1 MINPTMQSGFA
12 PLKFVTSFCR
22 AAYVGAAAVLL
33 LSACASGVRI
43 DTSYTSENQDS
54 RAQFLVLHYTVG
66 NFESAL
72 AILTKPSNRAVSS
85 HYLVRDNPV
94 VTYRLVDEN
103 RRAWHAGPSFWQ
115 GHSNLNAG
123 SIGIEIVNAGPVVGA
138 DGTTRYTP
146 FSPAQIDEVVAL
158 CKEIVAR
165 HQIRPD
171 RIIGHN
177 DIAPGRKQDPGPLF
191 PWKRLADEG
200 LIAWPDA
207 AMVAAKQSVYAFAL
221 PDAKWFQDRLSD
233 YGYNTSRSGEWDVLT
248 RDSLI
253 SFQMKY
259 RPANYDG
266 RPDAEIA
273 ALLDVVNAPQGMVL
287 NRPDSHAKPIAARW

>member
-1 MINPTMQSGFA
+1 MDSGLSSPMGSLRRCA
-12 PLKFVTSFCR
+12 TGWSCIL
-22 AAYVGAAAVLL
+22 AVLL

-54 RAQFLVLHYTVG
+54 RALFLVLHYTVG

-72 AILTKPSNRAVSS
+72 QTLTKPSNRAVSS
-85 HYLVRDNPV
+85 HYLVRDEPV
-94 VTYRLVDEN
+94 ITYRLVDEN
-103 RRAWHAGPSFWQ
+103 RRAWHAGPSYWK
-115 GHSNLNAG
+115 GYSNLNSS
-123 SIGIEIVNAGPVVGA
+123 SIGIEIVNAGPVTRA
-138 DGTTRYTP
+138 DGSTRYSP
-146 FSPAQIDEVVAL
+146 FRPEQLDEVIAL

-165 HQIRPD
+165 HHIRPD
-171 RIIGHN
+171 RIIGHS

-207 AMVAAKQSVYAFAL
+207 ILVTRKKPLYERQL
-221 PDAKWFQDRLSD
+221 PDAQWFQGKLAD
-233 YGYNTSRSGEWDVLT
+233 YGYNTSRSGEWDALT

-259 RPANYDG
+259 RPEKYDG

-273 ALLDVVNAPQGMVL
+273 ALLDVVNTAEGMIL
-287 NRPDSHAKPIAARW
+287 TKPLVATSQPYTARW

>member
-1 MINPTMQSGFA
+1 MKFGF
-12 PLKFVTSFCR
+12 PSLMPSLRVSR
-22 AAYVGAAAVLL
+22 ATYVGLLVVLFL
-33 LSACASGVRI
+33 GGCASGVRI
-43 DTSYTSENQDS
+43 DTTYTSENQDS

-66 NFESAL
+66 NFESSL
-72 AILTKPSNRAVSS
+72 ATLTKPSNRPVSS
-85 HYLVRDNPV
+85 HYLVRDDPV
-94 VTYRLVDEN
+94 VTYRLVDES
-103 RRAWHAGPSFWQ
+103 RRAWHAGPSFWA
-115 GHSNLNAG
+115 GYSNLNAG

-138 DGTTRYTP
+138 DGTMRYTP
-146 FSPAQIDEVVAL
+146 FSQAQINEVVAL

-171 RIIGHN
+171 RIIGHS

-207 AMVAAKQSVYAFAL
+207 AMVAAKRPLYEFQL
-221 PDAKWFQDRLSD
+221 PDAKWFQDKLSEH
-233 YGYNTSRSGEWDVLT
+233 GYNTSRSGEWDALT

-259 RPANYDG
+259 RPAKYDG

-273 ALLDVVNAPQGMVL
+273 ALLDAVNTPQGMVL
-287 NRPDSHAKPIAARW
+287 AKPDMHSKPYTSRW

>member
-1 MINPTMQSGFA
+1 M
-12 PLKFVTSFCR
+12 KFGLSLSMPCLGVFR
-22 AAYVGAAAVLL
+22 AGYVSLLALL
-33 LSACASGVRI
+33 LLGGCASGVRI
-43 DTSYTSENQDS
+43 DTTYTSENQDS

-66 NFESAL
+66 NFESSL
-72 AILTKPSNRAVSS
+72 ATLTKPSNRAVSS

-94 VTYRLVDEN
+94 VTYRLVDES
-103 RRAWHAGPSFWQ
+103 RRAWHAGPSFWA
-115 GHSNLNAG
+115 GYSNLNAG
-123 SIGIEIVNAGPVVGA
+123 SIGIEIVNAGPVIGA
-138 DGTTRYTP
+138 DGTTHYTP
-146 FSPAQIDEVVAL
+146 FSQAQINEVVAL

-171 RIIGHN
+171 RIIGHS

-200 LIAWPDA
+200 LIAWPDL
-207 AMVAAKQSVYAFAL
+207 AMVAARRQLYEFKL
-221 PDAKWFQDRLSD
+221 PDAKWFQGKLADH
-233 YGYNTSRSGEWDVLT
+233 GYNTSHSGEWDALT

-259 RPANYDG
+259 RPAKYDG

-273 ALLDVVNAPQGMVL
+273 ALLDVVNTPQGMVMSKAVDFS
-287 NRPDSHAKPIAARW
+287 RPYTARW

>member
-1 MINPTMQSGFA
+1 MKFGFP
-12 PLKFVTSFCR
+12 PLMFLPLAWR
-22 AAYVGAAAVLL
+22 ACCVSLCAMLL
-33 LSACASGVRI
+33 LGGCASGVRI
-43 DTSYTSENQDS
+43 DGTYTSENQDS

-66 NFESAL
+66 DFASSL
-72 AILTKPSNRAVSS
+72 ATLTKPSNRAVSS

-94 VTYRLVDEN
+94 VTYRLVDES

-115 GHSNLNAG
+115 GYSNLNAG
-123 SIGIEIVNAGPVVGA
+123 SIGIEIVNAGPVVSA

-146 FSPAQIDEVVAL
+146 FSAAQIDEVVAL

-207 AMVAAKQSVYAFAL
+207 AMVAAKRTVYEFQL
-221 PDAKWFQDRLSD
+221 PDAKWFQDKLSD
-233 YGYNTSRSGEWDVLT
+233 HGYNTSHSGEWDALT

-259 RPANYDG
+259 RPAKYDG

-273 ALLDVVNAPQGMVL
+273 ALLDVVNTPQGMVM
-287 NRPDSHAKPIAARW
+287 SKAVASFKPYTARW

>member
-1 MINPTMQSGFA
+1 MDFGLS
-12 PLKFVTSFCR
+12 SFMR
-22 AAYVGAAAVLL
+22 ALRRCAISCSCIVVALL
-33 LSACASGVRI
+33 LNACASGVRI

-66 NFESAL
+66 NFENSL
-72 AILTKPSNRAVSS
+72 QTLTKPSNRAVSS
-85 HYLVRDNPV
+85 HYLVRDEPV
-94 VTYRLVDEN
+94 ITYRLVDEN
-103 RRAWHAGPSFWQ
+103 RRAWHAGPSYWKGFT
-115 GHSNLNAG
+115 NLNAS
-123 SIGIEIVNAGPVVGA
+123 SIGIEIVNAGPIASA
-138 DGTTRYTP
+138 DGSVRYSAFRP
-146 FSPAQIDEVVAL
+146 EQLDEVIAL

-165 HQIRPD
+165 HQIKPD

-207 AMVAAKQSVYAFAL
+207 AMVAAKRPLYEFQL
-221 PDAKWFQDRLSD
+221 PDAQWFQEKLAN
-233 YGYNTSRSGEWDVLT
+233 YGYNTSRSGEWDALT
-248 RDSLI
+248 RDSLV

-259 RPANYDG
+259 RPGKYDG

-273 ALLDVVNAPQGMVL
+273 ALLDVVNSEHGMVL
-287 NRPDSHAKPIAARW
+287 SKPGADSQPYTARW

>member
-1 MINPTMQSGFA
+1 METGLSSPMRAFRRCAISC
-12 PLKFVTSFCR
+12 LCLVT
-22 AAYVGAAAVLL
+22 VLL

-54 RAQFLVLHYTVG
+54 RAMFLVLHYTVG

-72 AILTKPSNRAVSS
+72 QTLTKPSNRAVSS
-85 HYLVRDNPV
+85 HYLVRDEPV
-94 VTYRLVDEN
+94 ITYRLVDES
-103 RRAWHAGPSFWQ
+103 RRAWHAGPSYWKGF
-115 GHSNLNAG
+115 SNLNAS
-123 SIGIEIVNAGPVVGA
+123 SIGIEIVNAGPVTSA
-138 DGTTRYTP
+138 DGSVRYSP
-146 FSPAQIDEVVAL
+146 FRPEQLDEVIAL

-165 HQIRPD
+165 HQIKPD

-207 AMVAAKQSVYAFAL
+207 AMVAAKRPLYEFQL
-221 PDAKWFQDRLSD
+221 PDAQWFQDKLAD
-233 YGYNTSRSGEWDVLT
+233 YGYNTSRSGEWDALT
-248 RDSLI
+248 RDSLV

-259 RPANYDG
+259 RPEKYDG
-266 RPDAEIA
+266 QPDAEIA
-273 ALLDVVNAPQGMVL
+273 ALLDVVNAEHGMVL
-287 NRPDSHAKPIAARW
+287 SKPLVGSQPYTAGW

>member
-1 MINPTMQSGFA
+1 MKFGFTFSTLLPRA
-12 PLKFVTSFCR
+12 CR
-22 AAYVGAAAVLL
+22 AGYVGVFAALL
-33 LSACASGVRI
+33 LGGCASGVRI
-43 DTSYTSENQDS
+43 DTTYTSENQDS

-72 AILTKPSNRAVSS
+72 SILTKPSNRAVSS

-138 DGTTRYTP
+138 DGKTRYTP
-146 FSPAQIDEVVAL
+146 FSAAQIDEVVAL

-207 AMVAAKQSVYAFAL
+207 AMVAQKQSVYAFAL

-233 YGYNTSRSGEWDVLT
+233 HGYNTSRSGEWDVLT

-259 RPANYDG
+259 RPATYDG
-266 RPDAEIA
+266 RPDAETA
-273 ALLDVVNAPQGMVL
+273 ALLDVVNMPQGMVL
-287 NRPDSHAKPIAARW
+287 GSPDSYIKPFAARW

>member
-1 MINPTMQSGFA
+1 MINPTMPSGFT
-12 PLKFVTSFCR
+12 PLLLVPGFCR
-22 AAYVGAAAVLL
+22 AAYIGVAAALL
-33 LSACASGVRI
+33 LGGCASGVRI
-43 DTSYTSENQDS
+43 DTTYTSENQDS

-72 AILTKPSNRAVSS
+72 SILTKPSNRAVSS

-138 DGTTRYTP
+138 DGSTRYTP

-207 AMVAAKQSVYAFAL
+207 DMVAQKQAVYAFAL

-233 YGYNTSRSGEWDVLT
+233 HGYNTSRSGEWDALT

-259 RPANYDG
+259 RPATYDG
-266 RPDAEIA
+266 RPDAETA

-287 NRPDSHAKPIAARW
+287 ATPDMHSKPYAARW

>member
-1 MINPTMQSGFA
+1 MKFGFPFLQRFA
-12 PLKFVTSFCR
+12 HTGLMGLL
-22 AAYVGAAAVLL
+22 GALL
-33 LSACASGVRI
+33 LGGCASGVRI
-43 DTSYTSENQDS
+43 DTTYTSENQDS

-66 NFESAL
+66 NFESSL
-72 AILTKPSNRAVSS
+72 ATLTKPSNRAVSS
-85 HYLVRDNPV
+85 HYLVRDDPV

-103 RRAWHAGPSFWQ
+103 RRAWHAGPSFW
-115 GHSNLNAG
+115 GGYSNLNAS

-146 FSPAQIDEVVAL
+146 FSQAQINEVVAL

-171 RIIGHN
+171 RIIGHS

-207 AMVAAKQSVYAFAL
+207 AMVAAKRPLYEFQL
-221 PDAKWFQDRLSD
+221 PDAKWFQGKLSD
-233 YGYNTSRSGEWDVLT
+233 HGYNTSHSGEWDALT

-259 RPANYDG
+259 RPAKYDG

-287 NRPDSHAKPIAARW
+287 SKAMDLSKPYTSRW

>member
-138 DGTTRYTP
+138 DGTTRYTQ

-207 AMVAAKQSVYAFAL
+207 AMVAARQSVYAFAL

-233 YGYNTSRSGEWDVLT
+233 YGYNTSRSGEWDALT

-259 RPANYDG
+259 RPATYDG
-266 RPDAEIA
+266 RPDAETA

-287 NRPDSHAKPIAARW
+287 NRPDSDTKPIAARW

>member
-1 MINPTMQSGFA
+1 MDSGLSS
-12 PLKFVTSFCR
+12 PKQVLRRR
-22 AAYVGAAAVLL
+22 ATGCLCAVAVLL

-72 AILTKPSNRAVSS
+72 QTLTKPSNRPVSS
-85 HYLVRDNPV
+85 HYLVRDEPV
-94 VTYRLVDEN
+94 ITYRLVDEN
-103 RRAWHAGPSFWQ
+103 HRAWHAGPSYWKGF
-115 GHSNLNAG
+115 SNLNAS
-123 SIGIEIVNAGPVVGA
+123 SIGIEIVNAGPVTAA
-138 DGTTRYTP
+138 DGSVHYSP
-146 FSPAQIDEVVAL
+146 FRPEQLDEVIAL

-165 HQIRPD
+165 HQIKPD
-171 RIIGHN
+171 RIIGHS

-207 AMVAAKQSVYAFAL
+207 AMAATKRALYEFQL
-221 PDAKWFQDRLSD
+221 PDAKWFQDKLAD
-233 YGYNTSRSGEWDVLT
+233 FGYNTSRSGEWDALT
-248 RDSLI
+248 QDSLI
-253 SFQMKY
+253 SFQMRY
-259 RPANYDG
+259 RPQKYDG

-273 ALLDVVNAPQGMVL
+273 ALLDVATTEHGMVL
-287 NRPDSHAKPIAARW
+287 SKPVVGTRQPYTARW

>member
-1 MINPTMQSGFA
+1 MKSGLS
-12 PLKFVTSFCR
+12 PLMRSLRCR
-22 AAYVGAAAVLL
+22 RASYLSVLVALL

-54 RAQFLVLHYTVG
+54 RAQFLVLHYMVG
-66 NFESAL
+66 NFESSL
-72 AILTKPSNRAVSS
+72 LTLTKPSNRAVSS
-85 HYLVRDNPV
+85 HYLVRDEPV
-94 VTYRLVDEN
+94 ITYRLVDEN
-103 RRAWHAGPSFWQ
+103 RRAWHAGPSFWA
-115 GHSNLNAG
+115 GYSNLNAG
-123 SIGIEIVNAGPVVGA
+123 SIGIEIVNAGPITGA
-138 DGTTRYTP
+138 DGTTRYAP
-146 FSPAQIDEVVAL
+146 FSAAQMDEVIAL

-171 RIIGHN
+171 RIVGHS

-207 AMVAAKQSVYAFAL
+207 NMVAARRPRYEQQL
-221 PDAKWFQDRLSD
+221 PDARWFQDKLSG
-233 YGYNTSRSGEWDVLT
+233 YGYSTSHSGEWDALT

-259 RPANYDG
+259 RPGKYDG
-266 RPDAEIA
+266 QPDAEIA
-273 ALLDVVNAPQGMVL
+273 ALLEVVNTAQGMILSQAVGSL
-287 NRPDSHAKPIAARW
+287 KSYTARW

>member
-1 MINPTMQSGFA
+1 MDSGRSSPMRTLRRRAINGFGI
-12 PLKFVTSFCR
+12 V
-22 AAYVGAAAVLL
+22 AVLF

-54 RAQFLVLHYTVG
+54 RAMFLVLHYTVG

-72 AILTKPSNRAVSS
+72 QTLTKPSNRAVSS
-85 HYLVRDNPV
+85 HYLVRDEPV
-94 VTYRLVDEN
+94 ITYRLVDES
-103 RRAWHAGPSFWQ
+103 RRAWHAGPSYWKGFT
-115 GHSNLNAG
+115 NLNAS
-123 SIGIEIVNAGPVVGA
+123 SIGIEIVNAGPVTSA
-138 DGTTRYTP
+138 DGSVRYSP
-146 FSPAQIDEVVAL
+146 FRPEQLDEVIAL

-165 HQIRPD
+165 HQIKPD
-171 RIIGHN
+171 RIIGHS

-207 AMVAAKQSVYAFAL
+207 AMVAAKRPLYEFQL
-221 PDAKWFQDRLSD
+221 PDAQWFQDKLAD
-233 YGYNTSRSGEWDVLT
+233 YGYNTSRSGEWDALT
-248 RDSLI
+248 RDSLV

-259 RPANYDG
+259 RPDKYDG

-273 ALLDVVNAPQGMVL
+273 ALLDVVNSAQGMVL
-287 NRPDSHAKPIAARW
+287 SRPLVSNQPYTASW